1 MTTDR
6 FYNKRFLI
14 YKAVYAVL
22 LPTFTELFA
31 MLFDTKNPLV
41 YVFLV
46 MFFMGVFYSVP
57 FITSV
62 NLIKKEK
69 VVSIKKFVLLDF
81 AYLLFPVIISVVV
94 NDSVFSV
101 MSSDTKG
108 LGFFSV
114 LAIPVLT
121 FITLS
126 LWTVYSIVKKK

>member
-46 MFFMGVFYSVP
+46 MFFMGLFYSVP